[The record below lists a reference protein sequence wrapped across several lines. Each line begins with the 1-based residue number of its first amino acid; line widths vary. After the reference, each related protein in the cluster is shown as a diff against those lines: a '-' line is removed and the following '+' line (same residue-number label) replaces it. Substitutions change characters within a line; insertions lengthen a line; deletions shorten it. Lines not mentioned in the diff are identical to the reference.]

1 MRITTFDMDEFVKIN
16 NLKEV
21 TSPVL
26 FERGGVPNPDG
37 LISNEIFGVSTKSR
51 KETFAYID
59 LKGHFFHP
67 HIYKVIKRVF
77 RNIDK
82 IVNGEDYYSI
92 TKEGQLVKDPENGET
107 GIDFLYDNWEKIK
120 WKGNAGMSKERI
132 NLISKTPKKEVFW
145 SKILVIPAFYRD
157 IKTAKGGGGETSD
170 LNNLY
175 VKLIRMAAL
184 LEDRDMFDFAFHGT
198 NYNVQN
204 IMVSIYDYFK
214 DKLDKKNGMLRKYL
228 LGKNVDYCVRTV
240 ISAPLFIEDDPTNNM
255 VDFRHSA
262 IPISQICSLCYPFM
276 VSWLRNFFEREII
289 ENKALKW
296 NIDPTT
302 GEPSELLELKNP
314 ESYFSEQYIRKNI
327 DRFKDDPSSRYDR
340 ILVPTTDGKEHYL
353 TFHGKFANN
362 KSEQAGISN
371 RYLTWTDLLF
381 IAANEV
387 TNNKHVMVTRYPIL
401 DAYGVF
407 FSKIRVSST
416 LKTVPMEI
424 NGQIYKWYPYIDLN
438 LSKEEVSNNFVD
450 TMRFSNAYLKGLDG
464 DYDGDQITAKILWT
478 QEANEECE
486 KVINS
491 KSFILNPNGGLMRT
505 GDLETIQTLY
515 VLTKDPD

>member
-120 WKGNAGMSKERI
+120 WKGNAGMSMERT

-145 SKILVIPAFYRD
+145 TKILVIPAFYRD

-302 GEPSELLELKNP
+302 GEPSELLEL
-314 ESYFSEQYIRKNI
+314 IW
-327 DRFKDDPSSRYDR
+327 
-340 ILVPTTDGKEHYL
+340 
-353 TFHGKFANN
+353 
-362 KSEQAGISN
+362 KS
-371 RYLTWTDLLF
+371 
-381 IAANEV
+381 
-387 TNNKHVMVTRYPIL
+387 
-401 DAYGVF
+401 
-407 FSKIRVSST
+407 
-416 LKTVPMEI
+416 
-424 NGQIYKWYPYIDLN
+424 
-438 LSKEEVSNNFVD
+438 
-450 TMRFSNAYLKGLDG
+450 
-464 DYDGDQITAKILWT
+464 
-478 QEANEECE
+478 
-486 KVINS
+486 
-491 KSFILNPNGGLMRT
+491 
-505 GDLETIQTLY
+505 
-515 VLTKDPD
+515 